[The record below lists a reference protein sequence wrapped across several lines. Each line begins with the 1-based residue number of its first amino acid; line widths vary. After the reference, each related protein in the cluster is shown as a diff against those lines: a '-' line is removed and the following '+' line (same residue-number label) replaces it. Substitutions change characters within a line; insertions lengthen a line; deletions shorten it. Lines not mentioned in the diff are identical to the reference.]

1 MSRCPN
7 GDQRASAKVYLKHR
21 RLWKGIIGRMAITR
35 EDLKELPK
43 LLRDNPELRLQI
55 AEQILDEAVVSEL
68 MRRSETLREVFR
80 NAVYIQ
86 DLMRM
91 PQEFREFRE
100 ETTQRFIRVEADVAE
115 IKERV
120 ARVEAD
126 GVETKERVT
135 RLEDLMQDTRQAV
148 RRLEDWRQGELAR
161 RAGEEYED
169 KILRRAGRIFGGGEG
184 GSPRESER
192 VRQQLD
198 AWLHQAGINDFDYE
212 DEDEPAD
219 ADIIWWKGEAVAVG
233 EVSLKVD
240 KYDVYRVKR
249 RAEVLRRAGLEVLPV
264 VIGKEWAHPETQQ
277 IAEQE
282 GVAWRVGNS
291 VSDALIEYHR
301 RAPTG

>member
-1 MSRCPN
+1 
-7 GDQRASAKVYLKHR
+7 
-21 RLWKGIIGRMAITR
+21 MAITR

-120 ARVEAD
+120 IRVEADVAEIKERVARVEAD

-148 RRLEDWRQGELAR
+148 RRLEDWQQGELAR

>member
-1 MSRCPN
+1 MW
-7 GDQRASAKVYLKHR
+7 Q
-21 RLWKGIIGRMAITR
+21 GIIKQMAITR
-35 EDLKELPK
+35 EDLKQLPI
-43 LLRDNPELRLQI
+43 LLRDDPDLRLQI
-55 AEQILDEAVVSEL
+55 AEQILDEGVVSEL
-68 MRRSETLREVFR
+68 MRRNPVLREVFR
-80 NAVYIQ
+80 NAVYIE
-86 DLMRM
+86 DLMRL

-100 ETTQRFIRVEADVAE
+100 ETTQRLMRVEADVAE
-115 IKERV
+115 TKERV

-126 GVETKERVT
+126 GAETKERVG
-135 RLEDLMQDTRQAV
+135 RLEGLMQDTRQAV

-184 GSPRESER
+184 GSPRDSER

-219 ADIIWWKGEAVAVG
+219 ADIIWWKGKAVTVA

-240 KYDVYRVKR
+240 KYDVYRVKG

-264 VIGKEWAHPETQQ
+264 VIGREWAHPETRQ

-282 GVAWRVGNS
+282 GVAWRIGNS